1 MVSCYLRLTPEERE
15 SRRYLTTLK
24 SRIHALKEEAV
35 GADLSR
41 ILESV
46 TSPNALPHAAGLA
59 IFACEALGLFEV
71 MPLPRVVRTR
81 LMVDDTPHILE
92 LIAVQEELG
101 TILAAVIDRS
111 HARFFLAGVGV
122 ATELEGLI
130 DPARRGGSFHGDRQD
145 APGWGERDY
154 HNRLREERHRHCA
167 AIARHLQYLTRLHPT
182 RGLMLAGPRRETTA
196 LEPFLSRELAG
207 RILGMAALNPT
218 AVGAAEVQA
227 AALAV
232 ADAHQRQAELGLV
245 ASLAE
250 SIGTGWAVD
259 GPASRPF
266 ARSPAARPAPC
277 WWARTS
283 SCRDSAAARTAGW
296 SSRRGLPRGRNPVP
310 GAGHR

>member
-1 MVSCYLRLTPEERE
+1 
-15 SRRYLTTLK
+15 
-24 SRIHALKEEAV
+24 
-35 GADLSR
+35 
-41 ILESV
+41 
-46 TSPNALPHAAGLA
+46 
-59 IFACEALGLFEV
+59 
-71 MPLPRVVRTR
+71 
-81 LMVDDTPHILE
+81 MVDDTPHILE

-207 RILGMAALNPT
+207 KIIGTTALNPT

-232 ADAHQRQAELGLV
+232 ADAHQRQTELGLV

-259 GPASRPF
+259 GPRETLRAL
-266 ARSPAARPAPC
+266 ARGQARTLLVRADFELPGFRCGTNGRLVVAAGDCRGDGTPSPVQDIVDEAVEEALGQGLDVVVVHDPAA
-277 WWARTS
+277 
-283 SCRDSAAARTAGW
+283 AAAID
-296 SSRRGLPRGRNPVP
+296 GLAAILRYR
-310 GAGHR
+310 